1 MTWKFE
7 WGDWL
12 AVFGWTEREREEK
25 NDLINVGR
33 LAGFFVTKKNL
44 QYLRRFF
51 YQKQYKLRRLG
62 PARCREVSVAFRFLL
77 RQGLSLTN
85 GNTPEAPKRMKS
97 MDTKRQEIG
106 RHAHV

>member
-1 MTWKFE
+1 M
-7 WGDWL
+7 
-12 AVFGWTEREREEK
+12 
-25 NDLINVGR
+25 
-33 LAGFFVTKKNL
+33 LAGCQVFCHKEEPAVPSS
-44 QYLRRFF
+44 FF

-97 MDTKRQEIG
+97 MDTKG
-106 RHAHV
+106 KK

>member
-1 MTWKFE
+1 M
-7 WGDWL
+7 
-12 AVFGWTEREREEK
+12 
-25 NDLINVGR
+25 
-33 LAGFFVTKKNL
+33 LAGCQVFLSQRRTCSTFVV
-44 QYLRRFF
+44 F

-97 MDTKRQEIG
+97 MDTKG
-106 RHAHV
+106 KK

>member
-1 MTWKFE
+1 M
-7 WGDWL
+7 
-12 AVFGWTEREREEK
+12 
-25 NDLINVGR
+25 
-33 LAGFFVTKKNL
+33 LAGCQVFLSQRRTCSTFVV
-44 QYLRRFF
+44 FF

-97 MDTKRQEIG
+97 MDTKG
-106 RHAHV
+106 KK